1 MELLHFVQCFVKLI
15 FGLVKRRRCGD
26 SDGGEVA
33 QAFGGEGDPS
43 WWPKKKKTS
52 FMKMT
57 RKGDK
62 EKGVGTFFFKLL

>member
-1 MELLHFVQCFVKLI
+1 MI

-57 RKGDK
+57 MKGDK
-62 EKGVGTFFFKLL
+62 EKGVGT